1 MRSGYTKTLML
12 SIILLLFSI
21 MVSGQ
26 EQEEKK
32 ENTKLSFRDPDDH
45 QLDLSQWILE
55 KKGFVPMPAIITEP
69 AFGGFGIGLAPIFIQ
84 RNPPITR
91 GGKTYPA
98 LPDVTVGFGGYT
110 LNKSWAAGGGRVGSI
125 KKWNMRYSIIAGY
138 GNINMDYYFD
148 LERIN
153 QNLDFEFNIKTIP
166 VTASLTK
173 IFKDPRFSVGIQYL
187 FMHNE
192 LEVKNSRHGQYIDE
206 LNQKIADYVSG
217 NVGWLGLKLSF
228 DSRDNTF
235 TPNSGIKTYL
245 SANWSNPIVGSDYKY
260 GQFEGAFYYYLP
272 LRYNWINGFRFDM
285 QQSVGKQPFY
295 INPFIDMRGVPIARY
310 RGKTTMLA
318 EFEERWDIK
327 PRWSLVFFAGGGKGF
342 DNFKDFKDVEWA
354 WNYGTGFRYLM
365 AKKLSLRMGVDLA
378 MGPEG
383 FTYYLVFGSSWMR
396 Q

>member
-1 MRSGYTKTLML
+1 
-12 SIILLLFSI
+12 
-21 MVSGQ
+21 
-26 EQEEKK
+26 
-32 ENTKLSFRDPDDH
+32 
-45 QLDLSQWILE
+45 
-55 KKGFVPMPAIITEP
+55 
-69 AFGGFGIGLAPIFIQ
+69 
-84 RNPPITR
+84 
-91 GGKTYPA
+91 
-98 LPDVTVGFGGYT
+98 
-110 LNKSWAAGGGRVGSI
+110 
-125 KKWNMRYSIIAGY
+125 MRYSIIAGY